1 MEKTYIQIYT
11 GNGKGKTTASL
22 GLCLRALACGM
33 KVFYGQFL
41 KSGESSEFS
50 LLGNFEN
57 FEYHSFGPAR
67 FICGRGPSEEELAA
81 AEKSV
86 DDVVKS
92 ASSGNYDVMVLDE
105 IFPAL
110 NAGLISETAIENII
124 KSRNEATELVLTG
137 RGAPENIIE
146 KADLVTE
153 MQEVKHYWTKGV
165 SARKGIEK

>member
-1 MEKTYIQIYT
+1 MEKAYIQIYT

-22 GLCLRALACGM
+22 GLCLRAVANNM

-50 LLGNFEN
+50 ILRIYEN

-67 FICGRGPSEEELAA
+67 FICGRNPSEEELKA

-86 DDVVKS
+86 GEVAKL
-92 ASSGNYDVMVLDE
+92 ASTGNYDVMVLDE

-110 NAGLISETAIENII
+110 NAGLIPETAIEDII
-124 KSRNEATELVLTG
+124 KARNEKTELVLTG
-137 RGAPENIIE
+137 RGAPESIIA
-146 KADLVTE
+146 KADLVSE
-153 MQEVKHYWTKGV
+153 IQEIKHYWTKGV